1 MNLETVTAVYSGNLR
16 IGYGIIIAVMS
27 FISSWCLTCCI
38 ACAGKGELKK
48 RVRRI
53 ASLVIYALSSVIL
66 AGFFGRLIHWYSH
79 YESYESFS
87 KAFVSVSGR
96 YHEAGIMLG
105 FIISAA
111 LCALLSEKE
120 LRGKMMAACASGQM
134 LFMTLVS
141 LVSMFSDSDRG
152 KAVITDPAYQGLP
165 FSYITYLSDGT
176 GQYRTAVFFWKFMLL
191 GIVTVISLILY
202 FKGRSAIETYVCY
215 FAAMALLDSARYDAS
230 FLRSNGFVS
239 LMQIVSG
246 VFLII
251 TLTVFVIRSAR
262 ARGFHIYHVLFIFAF
277 LSGLSLTGYM
287 EYYVQRHGDLYPYC
301 YSIMAAA
308 CLAMVLS
315 VTALH
320 RRSYKKVL
328 EGEDDK

>member
-27 FISSWCLTCCI
+27 FISSWCMTYCL
-38 ACAGKGELKK
+38 ACAGKEEFWK
-48 RVRRI
+48 RAKRFVL
-53 ASLVIYALSSVIL
+53 LVIYALSSVIL

-87 KAFVSVSGR
+87 KAFENVSGR
-96 YHEAGIMLG
+96 YHEAGIIFG
-105 FIISAA
+105 FVVSAA
-111 LCALLSEKE
+111 LCTLLSAKE
-120 LRGKMMAACASGQM
+120 LRRKVMHACASGQM

-165 FSYITYLSDGT
+165 FSCITYLSDGSS
-176 GQYRTAVFFWKFMLL
+176 QYRTAVFFWKFMLL
-191 GIVTVISLILY
+191 GVITVISLILY
-202 FKGRSAIETYVCY
+202 FRGRSALETYVCY

-239 LMQIVSG
+239 LMQIVAG

-251 TLTVFVIRSAR
+251 TLTVSVIRSAR
-262 ARGFHIYHVLFIFAF
+262 ARGFHIYHVLFILAF
-277 LSGLSLTGYM
+277 ISGLSLTGYM
-287 EYYVQRHGDLYPYC
+287 EYYVQRHGNLYPYC
-301 YSIMAAA
+301 YSIMGAA
-308 CLAMVLS
+308 CMAMVLS
-315 VTALH
+315 VIALH
-320 RRSYKKVL
+320 RRGYKIIL